1 METDTKKTLSPL
13 QTRILHQRTMLYNM
27 LLDPM
32 QRAANRCASVWND
45 KDLLDAALMDTIRQI
60 PYCTFLYAMDPQ
72 GRQIS
77 ANASHDGL
85 IEKDFQRERSNR
97 PYMQQ
102 LSSEGKMSLSNA
114 YISLRA
120 NRPSLTAI
128 EPEAA
133 RQRKPGRRL
142 ASFWLTSSLTGVAAA
157 LGVIAVLNLVDTDE
171 PEAIP
176 TTAAVETVQPIALP
190 AIDLDV
196 KAATLAGPLAQE
208 LEDLQADLKKAE
220 EVMRGDVRID
230 F

>member
-1 METDTKKTLSPL
+1 M
-13 QTRILHQRTMLYNM
+13 
-27 LLDPM
+27 
-32 QRAANRCASVWND
+32 D
-45 KDLLDAALMDTIRQI
+45 KLARKLRDDAATID
-60 PYCTFLYAMDPQ
+60 AE
-72 GRQIS
+72 IS
-77 ANASHDGL
+77 T
-85 IEKDFQRERSNR
+85 
-97 PYMQQ
+97 Q
-102 LSSEGKMSLSNA
+102 LDSRIQA
-114 YISLRA
+114 
-120 NRPSLTAI
+120 SLTAI

-171 PEAIP
+171 TEAIP